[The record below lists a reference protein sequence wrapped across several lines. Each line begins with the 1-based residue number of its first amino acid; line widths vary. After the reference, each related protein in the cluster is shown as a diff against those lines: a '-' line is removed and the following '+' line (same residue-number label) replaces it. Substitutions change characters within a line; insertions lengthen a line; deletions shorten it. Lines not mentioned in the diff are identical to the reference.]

1 MRGREAAHMS
11 RAGGPGYVTGLH
23 AFDLYHVIN
32 RPEEGRK
39 TEPTG
44 GIKQANFMFRT
55 SFLIQASSSEHQEN
69 HPTIVKMPESTKFS
83 FKAKAEISELQLATI
98 QLNLQI
104 KQLRKQRRKDQR
116 QKFVFR
122 FEALDVLRQNLFAE
136 NGLPNQT
143 QESYMDR
150 LKDFKFKLEKQVK
163 TTKLMEKGAEN
174 DKYIEKIENMIGD
187 VNQKIMMEMKSYVED
202 LNATISAMSL
212 EEEGIDQSGD

>member
-1 MRGREAAHMS
+1 
-11 RAGGPGYVTGLH
+11 
-23 AFDLYHVIN
+23 
-32 RPEEGRK
+32 
-39 TEPTG
+39 
-44 GIKQANFMFRT
+44 
-55 SFLIQASSSEHQEN
+55 
-69 HPTIVKMPESTKFS
+69 MPESTKFS

-98 QLNLQI
+98 QLNLKI
-104 KQLRKQRRKDQR
+104 KQLRKERRKDQR

-136 NGLPNQT
+136 NRLPNQT